1 MLNPFFFIVN
11 ISVINFDERFLF
23 CHILNIFIAYLFDI
37 FIYKYL
43 FYLNMYI
50 IVDCYQFYLLLL
62 NCLISII
69 YYDIIQVNKEMHLL
83 LELHFWLKKMSLF
96 ISVL

>member
-1 MLNPFFFIVN
+1 MSNPFFFIVN

-37 FIYKYL
+37 CIYKYL

-62 NCLISII
+62 
-69 YYDIIQVNKEMHLL
+69 
-83 LELHFWLKKMSLF
+83 LKKFFNFYYIL
-96 ISVL
+96 